1 MSSQQHHGMDNSGHP
16 ASYYLPKSS
25 NPLVLDSQGKIY
37 EGLQNRGQFIEVQKK
52 IAAIFFSMTSYLL
65 EQQQH
70 GEVKDVRL
78 KNSKIIQVYFSFLK
92 LCCMLL
98 VFILLLCTKALAHS
112 VWFH

>member
-52 IAAIFFSMTSYLL
+52 NCCHIFFYDQLFVGTTTTWGGQRCWLKKFQNNSSLLFLPQIVLHAVGLHPTSMY
-65 EQQQH
+65 
-70 GEVKDVRL
+70 
-78 KNSKIIQVYFSFLK
+78 
-92 LCCMLL
+92 
-98 VFILLLCTKALAHS
+98 
-112 VWFH
+112 